1 MAGHPHLVFLIEYI
15 QYCID
20 FRDSSED
27 SYELLSHTNSYD
39 SVLFAGS
46 GAVIRGGN
54 Q

>member
-15 QYCID
+15 EYCIH

-27 SYELLSHTNSYD
+27 SYELLSHTDAYD
-39 SVLFAGS
+39 SDLFTRN